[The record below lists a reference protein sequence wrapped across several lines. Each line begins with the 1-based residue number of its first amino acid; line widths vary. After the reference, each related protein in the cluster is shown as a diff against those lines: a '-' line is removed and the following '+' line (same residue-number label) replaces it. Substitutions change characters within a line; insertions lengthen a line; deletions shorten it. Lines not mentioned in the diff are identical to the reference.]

1 MSELLKETK
10 ELLGVT
16 KEFISMSPW
25 RGEFMSEINRM
36 IYDID
41 RPCELAIIGTVKAG
55 KSSFIN
61 TLLGEDLA
69 VVNAT
74 EATATINYF
83 KYAEHKEQVNRVF
96 VVYTDG
102 TSEWRNKEFL
112 DSLQGNTIEVLRRS
126 EKIDH
131 LDFFVDNRLLKEIV
145 LVDTPGTASVVDRH
159 SDVIND
165 YGSQAQKE
173 RNIKESIRLMNKAD
187 AVVLLVARV
196 PKEKDEQNAE
206 RFTDATNPYNSLGV
220 MSKIDIDTNVKM
232 TEWKSRCNFM
242 HTKLKERLH
251 SIQPVS
257 AALYRLISNPE
268 IQTFLKEVH
277 KCVNSINDERFIKA
291 IKNGDGARQFSF
303 VITEQV
309 NDDGEPLLPLRAM
322 EMGNKQVE
330 RMLSEWGFDI
340 AMRNRI
346 IQTINIPSVR
356 NIILNT
362 FYGKS
367 YEDAKFELL
376 ELSGFENIRKI
387 LEQQFFSRSKAIRC
401 NSILKKLDEMLA
413 MLQHNRLEDLKILS
427 NNKDAFLY
435 IVKSFNCKTIGRY
448 TSYKNETKKVQNTL
462 ENLITRSCISLSEI
476 DRLQTELI
484 SLRNKTKNLLGE
496 GNKESGVAEGL
507 QLLMTNQNLFSED
520 EIKEL
525 EILFGKHPLLK
536 HELDSYDCDR
546 ECYWERKSQAATSK
560 YVKRV
565 SELAFNAWCE
575 YNYSKSTTE

>member
-10 ELLGVT
+10 ELLGIT
-16 KEFISMSPW
+16 KDFISISPW
-25 RGEFMSEINRM
+25 RGEFMAEIDKM

-69 VVNAT
+69 VVNVT

-83 KYAEHKEQVNRVF
+83 KYAEHKGQVNKVY

-112 DSLQGNTIEVLRRS
+112 DSLQGNTEEVLRRS

-131 LDFFVDNRLLKEIV
+131 LEFFVDNRLLKEIV

-291 IKNGDGARQFSF
+291 IKNGDGAKQFSY

-309 NDDGEPLLPLRAM
+309 NEDGEPLFPLKAM
-322 EMGNKQVE
+322 EMANKQVE
-330 RMLSEWGFDI
+330 GMLSEWGFNI

-346 IQTINIPSVR
+346 IQMITIPSVR
-356 NIILNT
+356 NIVLNT

-367 YEDAKFELL
+367 FEDAKLELL
-376 ELSGFENIRKI
+376 ELSGFENVRAI
-387 LEQQFFSRSKAIRC
+387 LDQQFFSRSKAIRC
-401 NSILKKLDEMLA
+401 NSILKKLDDMLA
-413 MLQHNRLEDLKILS
+413 TLQHNRLEDLKMLS
-427 NNKDAFLY
+427 HNHDAFLY
-435 IVKSFNCKTIGRY
+435 IVNSFDRNTIGRY
-448 TSYKNETKKVQNTL
+448 TSYINETQKVKNTL
-462 ENLITRSCISLSEI
+462 NNLIARNCISPSEI
-476 DRLQTELI
+476 DRLQTELN
-484 SLRNKTKNLLGE
+484 SLRDKTKNLLGE

-507 QLLMTNQNLFSED
+507 QLLMTNQSLFSED

-525 EILFGKHPLLK
+525 EILFGKHPLQK
-536 HELDSYDCDR
+536 HELDSYVCDR
-546 ECYWERKSQAATSK
+546 ECYWERRSQAATSN

-565 SELAFNAWCE
+565 SELAFDAWCE